1 MIKLGN
7 STRTY
12 LLTGPSEDM
21 EAESDL
27 SVTELKRRR
36 LEEIKRREEEERE
49 VELKEQMQRQAAEKK
64 LEERGVD
71 WGIGKGA
78 RKQNK

>member
-27 SVTELKRRR
+27 SVTELKQRR
-36 LEEIKRREEEERE
+36 LEQIKKREEEEHE
-49 VELKEQMQRQAAEKK
+49 EKLKEELQRQAAEKK

-71 WGIGKGA
+71 WGIGKL
-78 RKQNK
+78 K